1 MINCRENKFKKE
13 NLILQENISSSKS
26 QKTNKQTN
34 KTDQTFASKRLDVVD
49 FSRHFDSN
57 TTKFAL

>member
-1 MINCRENKFKKE
+1 MSAVLNRKK
-13 NLILQENISSSKS
+13 Q
-26 QKTNKQTN
+26 TNNQTN

-57 TTKFAL
+57 ATNFAL